1 MEQFLKDLQAICRQ
15 HGHKVDTINP
25 TIDADGKILDL
36 TIFMEDD
43 SEDIFMPNF
52 PVYRGEQEN

>member
-15 HGHKVDTINP
+15 YGHKVDTIHP
-25 TIDADGKILDL
+25 SIDADGKILDI

-43 SEDIFMPNF
+43 SEDIFIGDF
-52 PVYRGEQEN
+52 PKYFGEREN

>member
-1 MEQFLKDLQAICRQ
+1 MENLIKDLISICRQ
-15 HGHKVDTINP
+15 YGHKVDAINP
-25 TIDADGKILDL
+25 SIDSDGKILDL